1 MDSIDETSI
10 MDTDML
16 NFREL
21 LSKVKEIVDDSYSDN
36 NDLAE
41 ATYHLETVLDSII
54 RNEEIKRHAS

>member
-1 MDSIDETSI
+1 
-10 MDTDML
+10 ML